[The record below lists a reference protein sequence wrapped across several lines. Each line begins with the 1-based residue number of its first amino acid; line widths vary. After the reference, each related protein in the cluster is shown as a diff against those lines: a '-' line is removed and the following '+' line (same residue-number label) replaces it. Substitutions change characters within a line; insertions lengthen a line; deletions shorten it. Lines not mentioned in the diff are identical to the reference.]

1 LHLAEYIYRNC
12 TFVEHIALM
21 GLENIGYAPRNM
33 KELWIDPYDYQEELE
48 ATVEFLSS
56 RGLNASGVSSKAAN
70 WGQIKTG
77 QRKWPGTVR
86 SFTRS

>member
-1 LHLAEYIYRNC
+1 MSN
-12 TFVEHIALM
+12 TVGSTSGSDLM
-21 GLENIGYAPRNM
+21 RSPPFLYSPVVRLWHPRVGAFTTRINEPPDEGLYGP
-33 KELWIDPYDYQEELE
+33 
-48 ATVEFLSS
+48 
-56 RGLNASGVSSKAAN
+56 SGVSSKAAN